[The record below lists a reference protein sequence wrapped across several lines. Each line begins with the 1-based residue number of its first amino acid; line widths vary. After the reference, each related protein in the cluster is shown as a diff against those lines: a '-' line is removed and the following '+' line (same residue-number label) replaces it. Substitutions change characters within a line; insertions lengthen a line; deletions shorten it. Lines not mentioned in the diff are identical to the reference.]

1 MDEKKEKID
10 DKKPEE
16 KTDDKKTDNK
26 KTDNKK
32 TEEENKQLETI
43 DSIKSKLENTISLSC
58 ELIFEA
64 LLDGVENKCTKAEIY
79 ESVNKKITEIKTKL
93 SEDID
98 ALSDEDKKSLDEFVN
113 KITDDKISL
122 LIKKLSQ
129 YKINVEDTKEDKQD
143 KKEEDSN
150 KPAVNYN
157 ASSSDYLYKNV
168 SYSGTDIVVTA
179 QLCIGNTKSEFMTM
193 GSLQTITYSVYDRM
207 EPIHSLGNVNAK
219 DYVHTHRYIAGSMV
233 FAVFDQHWAKE
244 FIEKY
249 CKSAGIAES
258 EKILTDEIPPMN
270 ITISMGNEYGSSSR
284 TALYGVRLFNEGM
297 TMSVNDIYTEHTYQF
312 VALNIDYLE
321 NVQLPSESRNPN
333 FDLSTLAPKEIEDKK
348 PQQINESTDKK
359 NEDNDNDKK
368 DEDSSTEEDNRIK
381 INGLSSD
388 DYINNAMESLSK
400 NGKKVTLSKIQNKAL
415 DDVTKD
421 YKKELKTI
429 ETEYKEKIKKGEAT
443 KVDLE
448 NKKAQLKKDWKD
460 IKTEIKI
467 YINTAK
473 REVSDLEE

>member
-1 MDEKKEKID
+1 MDAKKEKID

-16 KTDDKKTDNK
+16 

-64 LLDGVENKCTKAEIY
+64 LLDGVENKCTNAEIY
-79 ESVNKKITEIKTKL
+79 ESVNKKITEIKTKF

-129 YKINVEDTKEDKQD
+129 YKINVEDAKEDKQD
-143 KKEEDSN
+143 KKEEDI
-150 KPAVNYN
+150 KHAVNYN

-321 NVQLPSESRNPN
+321 NVQLPSESRDPN

-348 PQQINESTDKK
+348 PQQTNESTDKK

-429 ETEYKEKIKKGEAT
+429 EAEYKEKIKKGEAT

>member
-10 DKKPEE
+10 D
-16 KTDDKKTDNK
+16 
-26 KTDNKK
+26 KK

-43 DSIKSKLENTISLSC
+43 DYIKSKLENTISLSC

-122 LIKKLSQ
+122 LVKKLSQ
-129 YKINVEDTKEDKQD
+129 HKINVEDTKEDKQD

-348 PQQINESTDKK
+348 PQQTNESTDKK

-429 ETEYKEKIKKGEAT
+429 EAEYKEKIKKGEAT

>member
-10 DKKPEE
+10 DKKP
-16 KTDDKKTDNK
+16 
-26 KTDNKK
+26 
-32 TEEENKQLETI
+32 EEENKQLETI

-64 LLDGVENKCTKAEIY
+64 LLDGVENKCTKTEIY

-129 YKINVEDTKEDKQD
+129 HKIKVEDAKEDKQD
-143 KKEEDSN
+143 KKEEDI

-321 NVQLPSESRNPN
+321 NVQLPSESRDPN

-348 PQQINESTDKK
+348 PQQTNESTDKK
-359 NEDNDNDKK
+359 NEDNDNNNDKK

-429 ETEYKEKIKKGEAT
+429 EAEYKEKIKKGEAT

>member
-1 MDEKKEKID
+1 MNKKKEKID
-10 DKKPEE
+10 DKKP
-16 KTDDKKTDNK
+16 
-26 KTDNKK
+26 
-32 TEEENKQLETI
+32 EEENKQLETI

-122 LIKKLSQ
+122 LVKKLSQ
-129 YKINVEDTKEDKQD
+129 HKINVEDTKEDKQD
-143 KKEEDSN
+143 KKNEDSN

-333 FDLSTLAPKEIEDKK
+333 LDLSTLAPKEKKKKK
-348 PQQINESTDKK
+348 PQQTNESTDKK

-388 DYINNAMESLSK
+388 DYINNTMESLSK

-429 ETEYKEKIKKGEAT
+429 EAEYKEKIKKGEAT

>member
-1 MDEKKEKID
+1 MDAKKEKID

-16 KTDDKKTDNK
+16 

-58 ELIFEA
+58 ESIFEA
-64 LLDGVENKCTKAEIY
+64 LLDSVEKKCTKAEIY

-129 YKINVEDTKEDKQD
+129 HEIKVEDAKEDKQD
-143 KKEEDSN
+143 KKEEDI

-348 PQQINESTDKK
+348 PQQTNESADKK

>member
-129 YKINVEDTKEDKQD
+129 YKINVEDAKEDKQD
-143 KKEEDSN
+143 KKNEDSN

-321 NVQLPSESRNPN
+321 NVQLPSESRDPN

-348 PQQINESTDKK
+348 PQQTNESTDKK

-429 ETEYKEKIKKGEAT
+429 EAEYKEKIKKGEAT

>member
-1 MDEKKEKID
+1 MNAKKEKID
-10 DKKPEE
+10 D
-16 KTDDKKTDNK
+16 
-26 KTDNKK
+26 KK

-122 LIKKLSQ
+122 LVKKLSQ
-129 YKINVEDTKEDKQD
+129 HKINVEDTKEDKQD
-143 KKEEDSN
+143 KKNEDSN

-348 PQQINESTDKK
+348 PQQTNESTDKK

-400 NGKKVTLSKIQNKAL
+400 NGKEVTLSKIQNKAL

-429 ETEYKEKIKKGEAT
+429 EAEYKEKIKKGEAT

>member
-16 KTDDKKTDNK
+16 

-79 ESVNKKITEIKTKL
+79 ESVNKKITEIKTKF
-93 SEDID
+93 SKDID

-129 YKINVEDTKEDKQD
+129 YKINVEDAKEDKQD
-143 KKEEDSN
+143 KKEEDI

-321 NVQLPSESRNPN
+321 NVQLPSESRDPN

-348 PQQINESTDKK
+348 PQQTNESTDKK

-368 DEDSSTEEDNRIK
+368 DEDGSTEEDNRIK

-429 ETEYKEKIKKGEAT
+429 EAEYKEKIKKGEAT

>member
-1 MDEKKEKID
+1 MNAKKEKID
-10 DKKPEE
+10 D
-16 KTDDKKTDNK
+16 
-26 KTDNKK
+26 KK

-122 LIKKLSQ
+122 LVKKLSQ
-129 YKINVEDTKEDKQD
+129 HKINVEDTKEDKQD
-143 KKEEDSN
+143 KKNEDSN

-219 DYVHTHRYIAGSMV
+219 DYIHTHRYIAGSMV

-348 PQQINESTDKK
+348 PQQTNESTDKK

-400 NGKKVTLSKIQNKAL
+400 NGKEVTLSKIQNKAL

-429 ETEYKEKIKKGEAT
+429 EAEYKEKIKKGEAT
-443 KVDLE
+443 KIDLE
-448 NKKAQLKKDWKD
+448 NKKVQLKKDWKD

>member
-1 MDEKKEKID
+1 MDTKKEKID

-16 KTDDKKTDNK
+16 

-143 KKEEDSN
+143 KKEEDI

-348 PQQINESTDKK
+348 PQQTNESTDKK

>member
-10 DKKPEE
+10 DKKP
-16 KTDDKKTDNK
+16 
-26 KTDNKK
+26 DNKK

-58 ELIFEA
+58 ESIFEA
-64 LLDGVENKCTKAEIY
+64 LLDSVEKKCTKAEIY

-93 SEDID
+93 SEDIN
-98 ALSDEDKKSLDEFVN
+98 ALSDEDKKNLDEFVN

-122 LIKKLSQ
+122 LVKKLSQ

-143 KKEEDSN
+143 KKEEDI

-348 PQQINESTDKK
+348 PQQTNESTDKK
-359 NEDNDNDKK
+359 DEDNDNDKK

-429 ETEYKEKIKKGEAT
+429 EAEYKEKIKKGEAT

>member
-1 MDEKKEKID
+1 MNAKKEKID
-10 DKKPEE
+10 D
-16 KTDDKKTDNK
+16 
-26 KTDNKK
+26 KK

-129 YKINVEDTKEDKQD
+129 HKINVEDTKEDKQD
-143 KKEEDSN
+143 KKNEDSN

-348 PQQINESTDKK
+348 PQQTNESTDKK

-400 NGKKVTLSKIQNKAL
+400 NGKEVTLSKIQNKAL

-429 ETEYKEKIKKGEAT
+429 EAEYKEKIKKGEAT

>member
-1 MDEKKEKID
+1 MDKKKEKID
-10 DKKPEE
+10 DKKP
-16 KTDDKKTDNK
+16 
-26 KTDNKK
+26 
-32 TEEENKQLETI
+32 EEENKQLETI

-143 KKEEDSN
+143 KKNEDSN

-348 PQQINESTDKK
+348 QQQTNESTDKK

-368 DEDSSTEEDNRIK
+368 DEDNNTEEDNRIK

-429 ETEYKEKIKKGEAT
+429 EAEYKEKIKKGEAT

>member
-1 MDEKKEKID
+1 MDAKKEKID

-16 KTDDKKTDNK
+16 

-122 LIKKLSQ
+122 LVKKLSQ

-143 KKEEDSN
+143 KKEEDI

-348 PQQINESTDKK
+348 PQQTNESTDKK
-359 NEDNDNDKK
+359 DEDNDNDKK

-429 ETEYKEKIKKGEAT
+429 EAEYKEKIKKGEAT

>member
-1 MDEKKEKID
+1 MDAKKEKID

-16 KTDDKKTDNK
+16 KTD
-26 KTDNKK
+26 NKK
-32 TEEENKQLETI
+32 TEKENKQLETI

-58 ELIFEA
+58 ESIFEA
-64 LLDGVENKCTKAEIY
+64 LLDSVENKCTKAEIY

-122 LIKKLSQ
+122 LVKKLSQ
-129 YKINVEDTKEDKQD
+129 HKINVEDTKEDKQD
-143 KKEEDSN
+143 KKNEDSN

-348 PQQINESTDKK
+348 PQQTNESTDKK
-359 NEDNDNDKK
+359 NEDNDNEKK
-368 DEDSSTEEDNRIK
+368 DENSSTEEDNRIK

-415 DDVTKD
+415 DDVTND

-429 ETEYKEKIKKGEAT
+429 EAEYKEKIKKGEAT

>member
-1 MDEKKEKID
+1 MDAKKEKID

-16 KTDDKKTDNK
+16 KTDDKKT
-26 KTDNKK
+26 
-32 TEEENKQLETI
+32 EEENKQLEPI
-43 DSIKSKLENTISLSC
+43 DSIKNKLENTISLAC
-58 ELIFEA
+58 ESIYDA
-64 LLDGVENKCTKAEIY
+64 LGNTENSCTKAEIS

-98 ALSDEDKKSLDEFVN
+98 ALSDKDKKSLDEFIN
-113 KITDDKISL
+113 KTTDDKISL
-122 LIKKLSQ
+122 LIEKLSQ
-129 YKINVEDTKEDKQD
+129 SGIKIEDNKEDKQD
-143 KKEEDSN
+143 KKKEDS
-150 KPAVNYN
+150 KPTVNYN

-168 SYSGTDIVVTA
+168 SYSGTDMVVTA

-219 DYVHTHRYIAGSMV
+219 DYVHTHRYIAGSMI

-258 EKILTDEIPPMN
+258 EKILTDEIPPIN

-284 TALYGVRLFNEGM
+284 IALYSVRLFNEGM

-321 NVQLPSESRNPN
+321 NVQLPSESRDPN
-333 FDLSTLAPKEIEDKK
+333 FDLSTLAPKEIEDQK
-348 PQQINESTDKK
+348 PQQTNESTDKK
-359 NEDNDNDKK
+359 SEDNDNDKK

-421 YKKELKTI
+421 YKKEFKTI
-429 ETEYKEKIKKGEAT
+429 EAEYKEKIKKGEAT

>member
-1 MDEKKEKID
+1 MNKKKEKID
-10 DKKPEE
+10 DKKSEE
-16 KTDDKKTDNK
+16 
-26 KTDNKK
+26 K

-143 KKEEDSN
+143 KKNEDSN

-157 ASSSDYLYKNV
+157 TSSSDYLYKNV

-348 PQQINESTDKK
+348 PQQTNESTDKK

>member
-1 MDEKKEKID
+1 MDAKKEKID
-10 DKKPEE
+10 DKKP
-16 KTDDKKTDNK
+16 
-26 KTDNKK
+26 
-32 TEEENKQLETI
+32 EENKQLETI

-122 LIKKLSQ
+122 LVKKLSQ
-129 YKINVEDTKEDKQD
+129 YKIKVEDAKEDKQD
-143 KKEEDSN
+143 KKEEN
-150 KPAVNYN
+150 IKPAVNYN

-348 PQQINESTDKK
+348 PQQTNESTDKK

-429 ETEYKEKIKKGEAT
+429 EAEYKEKIKKGEAT

-448 NKKAQLKKDWKD
+448 NKKVQLKKDWKD

>member
-1 MDEKKEKID
+1 MDAKKEKID

-16 KTDDKKTDNK
+16 

-58 ELIFEA
+58 ESIFEA
-64 LLDGVENKCTKAEIY
+64 LLNSVENKCTKAEIY
-79 ESVNKKITEIKTKL
+79 ESVNKKITEIKTKF

-129 YKINVEDTKEDKQD
+129 YKINVEDAKEDKQD
-143 KKEEDSN
+143 KKNEDSN

-321 NVQLPSESRNPN
+321 NVQLPSESRDPN

-368 DEDSSTEEDNRIK
+368 DEDNSTEEDNRIK

-429 ETEYKEKIKKGEAT
+429 EAEYKEKIKKGEAT
-443 KVDLE
+443 KIDLE

>member
-1 MDEKKEKID
+1 MNKKKEKID
-10 DKKPEE
+10 DKKP
-16 KTDDKKTDNK
+16 
-26 KTDNKK
+26 
-32 TEEENKQLETI
+32 EEENKQLETI

-429 ETEYKEKIKKGEAT
+429 EAEYKEKIKKGEAT

>member
-1 MDEKKEKID
+1 MDTKKEKID

-16 KTDDKKTDNK
+16 K
-26 KTDNKK
+26 
-32 TEEENKQLETI
+32 NKQLETI

-129 YKINVEDTKEDKQD
+129 HEIKVEDAKEDKQD
-143 KKEEDSN
+143 KKEEDI

-207 EPIHSLGNVNAK
+207 DPIHSLGNVNAK

-333 FDLSTLAPKEIEDKK
+333 FDLSTLAPKELEDKK
-348 PQQINESTDKK
+348 PQQTNESTDKK

-368 DEDSSTEEDNRIK
+368 DEDISTEEDNRIK

-400 NGKKVTLSKIQNKAL
+400 SGKKVTLSKIQNKAL

-448 NKKAQLKKDWKD
+448 NKKVQLKKDWKD

>member
-1 MDEKKEKID
+1 MDAKKEKID

-16 KTDDKKTDNK
+16 

-58 ELIFEA
+58 ESIFEA
-64 LLDGVENKCTKAEIY
+64 LLNSTENKCTKAEIY

-129 YKINVEDTKEDKQD
+129 HKINVEDTKEDEQD
-143 KKEEDSN
+143 KKNEDSN

-321 NVQLPSESRNPN
+321 NVQLPSESRDRN
-333 FDLSTLAPKEIEDKK
+333 FDLS
-348 PQQINESTDKK
+348 
-359 NEDNDNDKK
+359 
-368 DEDSSTEEDNRIK
+368 
-381 INGLSSD
+381 
-388 DYINNAMESLSK
+388 SLPV
-400 NGKKVTLSKIQNKAL
+400 GVIC
-415 DDVTKD
+415 V
-421 YKKELKTI
+421 
-429 ETEYKEKIKKGEAT
+429 
-443 KVDLE
+443 
-448 NKKAQLKKDWKD
+448 
-460 IKTEIKI
+460 
-467 YINTAK
+467 
-473 REVSDLEE
+473 

>member
-1 MDEKKEKID
+1 MDAKKEKID

-16 KTDDKKTDNK
+16 

-143 KKEEDSN
+143 KKNEDSN

-179 QLCIGNTKSEFMTM
+179 QFCIGNTKSEFMTM

-258 EKILTDEIPPMN
+258 EKILTDEMPPLN
-270 ITISMGNEYGSSSR
+270 LTISMGNEYGSASR
-284 TALYGVRLFNEGM
+284 FVLYGVRLFNEGM

-348 PQQINESTDKK
+348 PQQTNESTDKK
-359 NEDNDNDKK
+359 NEDSDNDKG
-368 DEDSSTEEDNRIK
+368 EGTWE
-381 INGLSSD
+381 INVPLVPEITTQTGIIMKSKYLKGKYYVKAGQHTFD
-388 DYINNAMESLSK
+388 GENPQTQCSLAS
-400 NGKKVTLSKIQNKAL
+400 L
-415 DDVTKD
+415 
-421 YKKELKTI
+421 
-429 ETEYKEKIKKGEAT
+429 
-443 KVDLE
+443 
-448 NKKAQLKKDWKD
+448 
-460 IKTEIKI
+460 
-467 YINTAK
+467 
-473 REVSDLEE
+473 

>member
-1 MDEKKEKID
+1 MDKKKEKID
-10 DKKPEE
+10 DKKP
-16 KTDDKKTDNK
+16 
-26 KTDNKK
+26 
-32 TEEENKQLETI
+32 EEENKQLETI

-129 YKINVEDTKEDKQD
+129 HKIKVEDAKEDKQD
-143 KKEEDSN
+143 KKEEN
-150 KPAVNYN
+150 IKPAVNYN

-258 EKILTDEIPPMN
+258 EKILTDEMPPMN

-321 NVQLPSESRNPN
+321 NVQLPSESRDPN

-348 PQQINESTDKK
+348 PQQTNESTDKK

-368 DEDSSTEEDNRIK
+368 DEDNNTEENNRIK

-429 ETEYKEKIKKGEAT
+429 EAEYKEKIKKGEAT

>member
-1 MDEKKEKID
+1 MDTKKEKID

-16 KTDDKKTDNK
+16 
-26 KTDNKK
+26 K

-122 LIKKLSQ
+122 LVKKLSQ
-129 YKINVEDTKEDKQD
+129 HKINVEDTKEDKQD
-143 KKEEDSN
+143 KKNEDSN

-321 NVQLPSESRNPN
+321 NVQLPSESRDPN

-348 PQQINESTDKK
+348 PQQTNESTDKK

-429 ETEYKEKIKKGEAT
+429 EAEYKEKIKKGEAT

>member
-10 DKKPEE
+10 DKKP
-16 KTDDKKTDNK
+16 
-26 KTDNKK
+26 
-32 TEEENKQLETI
+32 EEENKQLETI

-129 YKINVEDTKEDKQD
+129 HKIKVEDAKEDKQD
-143 KKEEDSN
+143 KKEEDI

-348 PQQINESTDKK
+348 PQQTNESTDKK

-388 DYINNAMESLSK
+388 DYINDAMESLSK
-400 NGKKVTLSKIQNKAL
+400 NGKEVTLSKIQNKAL

-429 ETEYKEKIKKGEAT
+429 EAEYKEKIKKGEAT

>member
-1 MDEKKEKID
+1 MDAKKEKID

-16 KTDDKKTDNK
+16 

-143 KKEEDSN
+143 KKEEDI

-321 NVQLPSESRNPN
+321 NVQLPSESRDPN

-359 NEDNDNDKK
+359 DEDNDNDKK

>member
-10 DKKPEE
+10 DKKP
-16 KTDDKKTDNK
+16 
-26 KTDNKK
+26 
-32 TEEENKQLETI
+32 EEENKQLETI

-64 LLDGVENKCTKAEIY
+64 LLDGVENKYTKAEIY

-122 LIKKLSQ
+122 LVKKLSQ
-129 YKINVEDTKEDKQD
+129 HKINVEDTKEDKQD
-143 KKEEDSN
+143 KKNEDSN

-348 PQQINESTDKK
+348 PQQTNESTDKK
-359 NEDNDNDKK
+359 NEDNDNDKKDEDNDNDKK

-429 ETEYKEKIKKGEAT
+429 EAEYKEKIKKGEAT

-448 NKKAQLKKDWKD
+448 NKKAQLKKDWKN

>member
-16 KTDDKKTDNK
+16 KTDDK

-58 ELIFEA
+58 ESIFEA
-64 LLDGVENKCTKAEIY
+64 LLNSVENKCTKAEIY
-79 ESVNKKITEIKTKL
+79 ESVNKKITEIKTKF

-122 LIKKLSQ
+122 LVKKLSQ
-129 YKINVEDTKEDKQD
+129 HKINVEDTKEDKQD
-143 KKEEDSN
+143 KKNEDSN

-321 NVQLPSESRNPN
+321 NVQLPSESRDPN

-368 DEDSSTEEDNRIK
+368 DEDNSTEEDNRIK

>member
-1 MDEKKEKID
+1 MDTKKEKID

-16 KTDDKKTDNK
+16 

-58 ELIFEA
+58 ESIFEA
-64 LLDGVENKCTKAEIY
+64 LLDSVEKKCTKAEIY

-98 ALSDEDKKSLDEFVN
+98 ALSDEDKKNLDEFVN

-122 LIKKLSQ
+122 LVKKLSQ
-129 YKINVEDTKEDKQD
+129 HKINVEDTKEDKQD
-143 KKEEDSN
+143 KKNEDSN

-321 NVQLPSESRNPN
+321 NVQLPSESRDPN

-348 PQQINESTDKK
+348 PQQTNESTDKK

-429 ETEYKEKIKKGEAT
+429 EAEYKEKIKKGEAT

-473 REVSDLEE
+473 REVMLE

>member
-10 DKKPEE
+10 DKKP
-16 KTDDKKTDNK
+16 
-26 KTDNKK
+26 
-32 TEEENKQLETI
+32 EEENKQLETI

-64 LLDGVENKCTKAEIY
+64 LLDGVENKCTKTEIY

-129 YKINVEDTKEDKQD
+129 HKINVEDTKEDKQD
-143 KKEEDSN
+143 KKNEDSN

-368 DEDSSTEEDNRIK
+368 DENSSTEEDNRIK

-448 NKKAQLKKDWKD
+448 NKKVQLKKDWKD

>member
-16 KTDDKKTDNK
+16 KTDDKKTD
-26 KTDNKK
+26 DKK

-122 LIKKLSQ
+122 LVKKLSQ
-129 YKINVEDTKEDKQD
+129 HKINVEDTKEDKQD
-143 KKEEDSN
+143 KKNEDSN

-359 NEDNDNDKK
+359 DEDNDNDKK

-429 ETEYKEKIKKGEAT
+429 EAEYKEKIKKGEAT

>member
-1 MDEKKEKID
+1 MNKKKEKID
-10 DKKPEE
+10 DKKSEE
-16 KTDDKKTDNK
+16 
-26 KTDNKK
+26 K

-129 YKINVEDTKEDKQD
+129 HKINVEDTKEDKQD
-143 KKEEDSN
+143 KKNEDSN

-348 PQQINESTDKK
+348 PQQTNESTDKK

-368 DEDSSTEEDNRIK
+368 DEDSNTEEGNRIK

>member
-10 DKKPEE
+10 DKKP
-16 KTDDKKTDNK
+16 
-26 KTDNKK
+26 
-32 TEEENKQLETI
+32 EEENKQLETI

-129 YKINVEDTKEDKQD
+129 HKINVEDTKEDKQD
-143 KKEEDSN
+143 KKNEDSN

-348 PQQINESTDKK
+348 PQQTNESTDKK

-368 DEDSSTEEDNRIK
+368 DEDNSTEEDNRIK

-388 DYINNAMESLSK
+388 DYINDAMESLSK
-400 NGKKVTLSKIQNKAL
+400 NGKEVTLSKIQNKAL

-448 NKKAQLKKDWKD
+448 NKKVQLKKDWKD

>member
-1 MDEKKEKID
+1 MDAKKEKID

-16 KTDDKKTDNK
+16 

-58 ELIFEA
+58 ESIFEA
-64 LLDGVENKCTKAEIY
+64 LLNSVENKCTKAEIY

-129 YKINVEDTKEDKQD
+129 HKINVEDTKEDKHD

-348 PQQINESTDKK
+348 PQQTNESTDKK

-368 DEDSSTEEDNRIK
+368 DEDSSTEEDNKIK

-429 ETEYKEKIKKGEAT
+429 EAEYKEKIKKGEAT

>member
-16 KTDDKKTDNK
+16 KTDD
-26 KTDNKK
+26 KK

-129 YKINVEDTKEDKQD
+129 YKINVEDAKEDKQD
-143 KKEEDSN
+143 KKNEDSN

-321 NVQLPSESRNPN
+321 NVQLPSESRDPN

-348 PQQINESTDKK
+348 PQQTNESTDKK

-368 DEDSSTEEDNRIK
+368 DEDGSTEEDNRIK

-415 DDVTKD
+415 DYVTKD

-429 ETEYKEKIKKGEAT
+429 EAEYKEKIKKGEAT

>member
-1 MDEKKEKID
+1 MDAKKEKID

-16 KTDDKKTDNK
+16 

-122 LIKKLSQ
+122 LVKKLSQ
-129 YKINVEDTKEDKQD
+129 YKIKVEDTKEDKQD
-143 KKEEDSN
+143 KKEEN
-150 KPAVNYN
+150 IKPAVNYN
-157 ASSSDYLYKNV
+157 ASSSDYIYKNV

-321 NVQLPSESRNPN
+321 NVQFPSESRNPN
-333 FDLSTLAPKEIEDKK
+333 FDLSTLAPKEIEDQK

-359 NEDNDNDKK
+359 SEDNDNDKK

-429 ETEYKEKIKKGEAT
+429 EAEYKEKIKKGEAT

>member
-1 MDEKKEKID
+1 MDTKKEKID

-16 KTDDKKTDNK
+16 

-143 KKEEDSN
+143 KKEEDI

-321 NVQLPSESRNPN
+321 NVQLPSESRDPN

-348 PQQINESTDKK
+348 PQQTNESTDKK

>member
-10 DKKPEE
+10 DKKP
-16 KTDDKKTDNK
+16 
-26 KTDNKK
+26 DNKK

-58 ELIFEA
+58 ESIFEA
-64 LLDGVENKCTKAEIY
+64 LLDSVEKKCTKAEIY

-93 SEDID
+93 SEDIN
-98 ALSDEDKKSLDEFVN
+98 ALSDEDKKNLDEFVN

-122 LIKKLSQ
+122 LVKKLSQ
-129 YKINVEDTKEDKQD
+129 HKINVEDTKEDKQD
-143 KKEEDSN
+143 KKNEDSN

-348 PQQINESTDKK
+348 PQQTNESTDKK
-359 NEDNDNDKK
+359 DEDNDNDKK

-429 ETEYKEKIKKGEAT
+429 EAEYKEKIKKGEAT

-473 REVSDLEE
+473 SEVSDLEE

>member
-16 KTDDKKTDNK
+16 KTDDK

-79 ESVNKKITEIKTKL
+79 ESVNKKITEIKTKF

-129 YKINVEDTKEDKQD
+129 YKINVEDAKEDKQD
-143 KKEEDSN
+143 KKNEDSN

-368 DEDSSTEEDNRIK
+368 DEDNSTEEDNRIK

-429 ETEYKEKIKKGEAT
+429 EAEYKEKIKKGEAT